1 MSDSRDTWMVG
12 DLLDAM
18 SGSHIP
24 NYVTM
29 VIQEV
34 QNWLASA
41 LSEDYMADLTEVVSG
56 ENNASA
62 DVEYLFSQ
70 IEWANSYA
78 DVLPAKTAPRQEDA
92 LILAVGHMI
101 LDEGLHAGGP
111 RGAVRARYLPQ
122 GVADHR
128 HVGDRRRA
136 AVYGASEGASRK
148 RYPVALYAGD
158 PVELCRG
165 AVEQRD

>member
-1 MSDSRDTWMVG
+1 MVG

-34 QNWLASA
+34 QNWLVSA
-41 LSEDYMADLTEVVSG
+41 LSEDYAADAVSG
-56 ENNASA
+56 ETNASA

-78 DVLPAKTAPRQEDA
+78 DVLPAKAAPRHEDA
-92 LILAVGHMI
+92 LILSVGHMI
-101 LDEGLHAGGP
+101 LDDGLRMLVDHAALFGRDICRSVWLITDTWVIGDMLSYTAHLKAL
-111 RGAVRARYLPQ
+111 RENGVRTHCMLVTPWNYVEVPWNK
-122 GVADHR
+122 
-128 HVGDRRRA
+128 
-136 AVYGASEGASRK
+136 EIEERK
-148 RYPVALYAGD
+148 
-158 PVELCRG
+158 
-165 AVEQRD
+165 